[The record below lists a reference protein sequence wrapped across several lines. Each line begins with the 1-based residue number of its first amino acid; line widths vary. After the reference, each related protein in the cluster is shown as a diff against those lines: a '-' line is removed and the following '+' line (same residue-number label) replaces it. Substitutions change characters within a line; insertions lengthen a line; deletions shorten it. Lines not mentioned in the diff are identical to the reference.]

1 MHIVNAQER
10 GFSEFWKLRN
20 GSGKCRRSSR
30 NQQLASGEY
39 CLALIPQGSPIRASP
54 NTGQARPRAPP
65 YPSFPCLV
73 GQPELGT
80 ESARG
85 CGVAGLGGASFRSC
99 SHPIPPQ
106 ELGTWLRKGTVGLN
120 ITWAGQPSRAG
131 MEKLVTLSLAPT
143 LAGFPVPASGCDLLW
158 LVLDRALVALE
169 ILPSVSISCEYQA
182 SLTHSSGHYLV
193 SGTKS

>member
-1 MHIVNAQER
+1 MNAQER

-54 NTGQARPRAPP
+54 NTGQARPWAPP

-85 CGVAGLGGASFRSC
+85 CGVAGLGGGFLPKLLPPNPTPGAGYVAQEGHSWAKYNLGWAAVPGRDGETGHSLSCPHPGWVSGASF
-99 SHPIPPQ
+99 
-106 ELGTWLRKGTVGLN
+106 WV
-120 ITWAGQPSRAG
+120 
-131 MEKLVTLSLAPT
+131 
-143 LAGFPVPASGCDLLW
+143 
-158 LVLDRALVALE
+158 
-169 ILPSVSISCEYQA
+169 
-182 SLTHSSGHYLV
+182 
-193 SGTKS
+193 